1 MLAYQDFEQV
11 FAFNPECEYER
22 SLVLGI
28 EAHRKKLEGLL
39 FIDRVLKLL
48 GIKRPAKI
56 YPPRSNNDIR
66 SLHKAILESGGADH
80 HKISVLY
87 YILLDF
93 DSLTS
98 RREYSAHFEQSSY
111 LPQKYQIYMQGL
123 WFLDRLNFELALQ
136 YLTHPSLIPT
146 FADEILQVLVEHSR
160 QDDITLAMSYYYT
173 VQPMLTDSRSVD
185 KLFLTIAET
194 SVMEAFYFLRA
205 QPSHTQQHMF
215 EKLVTQ
221 VLNSS
226 SVSTIAD
233 QATELVSL
241 PFTRE
246 EESWFEDY
254 LLQNEGR
261 SMRKAKDA
269 LIMRRLGTGKFEEV
283 LALRDVNSRTV
294 DGLDWTNLSLAVEE
308 GLGPRVPS

>member
-1 MLAYQDFEQV
+1 
-11 FAFNPECEYER
+11 
-22 SLVLGI
+22 
-28 EAHRKKLEGLL
+28 
-39 FIDRVLKLL
+39 
-48 GIKRPAKI
+48 
-56 YPPRSNNDIR
+56 
-66 SLHKAILESGGADH
+66 
-80 HKISVLY
+80 
-87 YILLDF
+87 
-93 DSLTS
+93 
-98 RREYSAHFEQSSY
+98 
-111 LPQKYQIYMQGL
+111 
-123 WFLDRLNFELALQ
+123 
-136 YLTHPSLIPT
+136 
-146 FADEILQVLVEHSR
+146 
-160 QDDITLAMSYYYT
+160 MSYYYT